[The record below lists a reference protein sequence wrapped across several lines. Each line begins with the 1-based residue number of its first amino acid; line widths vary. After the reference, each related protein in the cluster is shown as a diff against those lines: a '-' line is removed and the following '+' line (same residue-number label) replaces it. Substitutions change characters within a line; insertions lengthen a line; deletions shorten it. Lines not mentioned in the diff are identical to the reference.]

1 MNTTAKGTE
10 FENKVYNYLNS
21 LLEKDILPN
30 SNKKYSQIFKHKEY
44 NTDTSRK
51 IDCDITIENYN
62 PLSEEETWSS
72 LVVVECKNYRRK
84 VDIGEVDEFLGKL
97 RNISGFSIKGIM
109 VTTVG
114 FSKTS
119 IEKAI
124 KEHIALIVVSNE
136 KFNWIV
142 NRDIYSEPEYLMP
155 RLIGE
160 EKISNQPIVYYNNK
174 FYNIINL
181 LEEFGV
187 IISDKHYI
195 KIPFIEDEDI
205 KKIASS
211 LYHEFQLETNE
222 ISSEILFKKFSKYKI
237 TFEDYPKGVLGV
249 LSLKHNMIS
258 LSNAILNDSKRR
270 NFTIAH
276 EIGHIVLHS
285 SFFDTIEQTYEYDDD
300 NDNVSPIV
308 NEEVYRRM
316 ETQANL
322 FASYLLIP
330 EKNLFVYFNT
340 ILEELNIHKKQ
351 LYLDS
356 QPCNVNDVNY
366 ALLKLSEH
374 FNVSK
379 EVIKYRLKNEN
390 LLIIDNNE
398 PQRIRNIFRG
408 YR

>member
-1 MNTTAKGTE
+1 MNTTAKGKE
-10 FENKVYNYLNS
+10 FEDRVYRYLSS
-21 LLEKDILPN
+21 LLEINELPN
-30 SNKKYSQIFKHKEY
+30 VNKKYSKIFQHKQY
-44 NTDTSRK
+44 KTDTSRK

-62 PLSEEETWSS
+62 PLSEDDTWSS
-72 LVVVECKNYRRK
+72 LVVVECKNYGEK
-84 VDIGEVDEFLGKL
+84 VNIGDFDEFQTKL

-114 FSKTS
+114 FSLS
-119 IEKAI
+119 IIEKAR
-124 KEHIALIVVSNE
+124 KEHIALVVVSDE
-136 KFNWIV
+136 KFDWIV

-160 EKISNQPIVYYNNK
+160 EKISKQPIVYYNSK

-181 LEEFGV
+181 LESFGV
-187 IISDKHYI
+187 IVSDKHNI
-195 KIPFIEDEDI
+195 KIPFIEDDDI

-222 ISSEILFKKFSKYKI
+222 ISSEILFKEFPKYKI
-237 TFEDYPKGVLGV
+237 TFEDFPKGVLGV
-249 LSLKHNMIS
+249 LSLKHNLIS
-258 LSNAILNDSKRR
+258 LSNEIRNDNKRR
-270 NFTIAH
+270 NYTIAH

-285 SFFDTIEQTYEYDDD
+285 SFFDTIEQTYEYDDE
-300 NDNVSPIV
+300 NVSPIV

-330 EKNLFVYFNT
+330 EKNLFVYFNK

-356 QPCNVNDVNY
+356 QPCNVKDVNY
-366 ALLKLSEH
+366 ALLKLSEY

>member
-1 MNTTAKGTE
+1 MNTTAKGKE
-10 FENKVYNYLNS
+10 FEDRVYRYLSS
-21 LLEKDILPN
+21 LLEINELPN
-30 SNKKYSQIFKHKEY
+30 VNKKYSKIFQHKEY
-44 NTDTSRK
+44 KTDTSRK

-72 LVVVECKNYRRK
+72 LVVVECKNYGEK
-84 VDIGEVDEFLGKL
+84 VNIGDFDEFQTKL

-114 FSKTS
+114 FSSST
-119 IEKAI
+119 IEKAR
-124 KEHIALIVVSNE
+124 KEHIALIVVSDEN
-136 KFNWIV
+136 FDWIV
-142 NRDIYSEPEYLMP
+142 NRDIYSEPEHLMP
-155 RLIGE
+155 RLKGE
-160 EKISNQPIVYYNNK
+160 EKTSNNPIVYYGSK

-181 LEEFGV
+181 LEEFEV
-187 IISDKHYI
+187 IISGKHYI
-195 KIPFIEDEDI
+195 QIPFIKEEEI
-205 KKIASS
+205 KKLAFSI
-211 LYHEFQLETNE
+211 YNEFQLETDE
-222 ISSEILFKKFSKYKI
+222 ISGEILFKKFPKYKI
-237 TFEDYPKGVLGV
+237 NFEDFPKGVLGV
-249 LSLKHNMIS
+249 LSLKHNIIS
-258 LSNAILNDSKRR
+258 LSNKIMNDSKRR

-300 NDNVSPIV
+300 NVSPIV

-316 ETQANL
+316 ESQANL

-330 EKNLFVYFNT
+330 EKNLFVYFNK

-356 QPCNVNDVNY
+356 QPCNIKDVNY

>member
-62 PLSEEETWSS
+62 PLSEDDTWSS
-72 LVVVECKNYRRK
+72 LVVVECKNYGEK
-84 VDIGEVDEFLGKL
+84 VNIGDFDEFQTKL

-114 FSKTS
+114 FSS
-119 IEKAI
+119 SIIEKAR
-124 KEHIALIVVSNE
+124 KEHIALVVVSDE
-136 KFNWIV
+136 KFDWIV

-160 EKISNQPIVYYNNK
+160 EKISNQPIVYYK
-174 FYNIINL
+174 SRFYNIINL

-195 KIPFIEDEDI
+195 KIPFIDDDEI

-211 LYHEFQLETNE
+211 LYNEFQLETDE
-222 ISSEILFKKFSKYKI
+222 ISGEILFKKFPKYKI
-237 TFEDYPKGVLGV
+237 TFEDFPKGVLGV
-249 LSLKHNMIS
+249 LSLKHNIIS
-258 LSNAILNDSKRR
+258 LSNEIRNDNKRR
-270 NFTIAH
+270 NYTIAH

-285 SFFDTIEQTYEYDDD
+285 SFFDTIDRAYEYDDD
-300 NDNVSPIV
+300 NVSPIV
-308 NEEVYRRM
+308 SEEVYKRM
-316 ETQANL
+316 EVQANL

-330 EKNLFVYFNT
+330 EKKLFVYFNK
-340 ILEELNIHKKQ
+340 LLKDLNIHKKQ

-356 QPCNVNDVNY
+356 QPCNINDVNH
-366 ALLKLSEH
+366 ALLKLSEY
-374 FNVSK
+374 FNISK
-379 EVIKYRLKNEN
+379 EAVKYRLKNEK
-390 LLIIDNNE
+390 LLVIENNE

-408 YR
+408 YRKN

>member
-114 FSKTS
+114 FSSST
-119 IEKAI
+119 IEKAR
-124 KEHIALIVVSNE
+124 KEHIALIVVSDE
-136 KFNWIV
+136 KFDWIV
-142 NRDIYSEPEYLMP
+142 NRDIYSEPVYLMP

-160 EKISNQPIVYYNNK
+160 EKISKQPIVYYNSK

-181 LEEFGV
+181 LESFGV
-187 IISDKHYI
+187 ILSDKHYI

-205 KKIASS
+205 KKIASN
-211 LYHEFQLETNE
+211 LYHEFKLETNE
-222 ISSEILFKKFSKYKI
+222 ISSEILFKKFPKYKI
-237 TFEDYPKGVLGV
+237 NFEDFPKGVLGV

-258 LSNAILNDSKRR
+258 LSNEIMNDNKRR

-285 SFFDTIEQTYEYDDD
+285 SFFETIEKVYEYDD
-300 NDNVSPIV
+300 DNVSPIV
-308 NEEVYRRM
+308 NEEVYKRM
-316 ETQANL
+316 EIQANL

-330 EKNLFVYFNT
+330 EKNLYVNFNK
-340 ILEELNIHKKQ
+340 ILNDLNIHKKQ
-351 LYLDS
+351 LYLDF
-356 QPCNVNDVNY
+356 QPCNIKDVNY
-366 ALLKLSEH
+366 ALLMLSEH

-379 EVIKYRLKNEN
+379 EAIKYRLKNEN